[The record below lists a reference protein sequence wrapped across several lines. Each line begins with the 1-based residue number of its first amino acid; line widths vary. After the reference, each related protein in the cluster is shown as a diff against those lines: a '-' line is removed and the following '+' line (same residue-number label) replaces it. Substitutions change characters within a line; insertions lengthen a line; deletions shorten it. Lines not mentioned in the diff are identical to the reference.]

1 MVELQLLPQLPLPVD
16 DDRVRG
22 RLDCPLLPVPGA
34 GTTLRLVSKPLRL
47 RLPHLL
53 LRFKEV
59 CRRLGG
65 LWERSSLLL
74 QNVLNLKVRP
84 QLQLDHIRAQRERL
98 SSPVELPLLPPDCL
112 HG

>member
-16 DDRVRG
+16 DDRVCG

-34 GTTLRLVSKPLRL
+34 CATLRLVSRPLRL

-53 LRFKEV
+53 LCFEEV

-65 LWERSSLLL
+65 LRERSSLLL
-74 QNVLNLKVRP
+74 QNVLDLHVRP
-84 QLQLDHIRAQRERL
+84 QLQLDRIRAQRERL
-98 SSPVELPLLPPDCL
+98 SPPVEMPLLPPDRL